1 MLMYFHSAS
10 CVLMWPCAWTL
21 QAVLRASGDVKYLM
35 TASILIMWV
44 FRIGFAYLLTYL
56 NRLAGFII
64 PGVLCVWIAM
74 IIDWFA
80 RCVSNIWR
88 IKSGRWMKKA
98 VV

>member
-1 MLMYFHSAS
+1 
-10 CVLMWPCAWTL
+10 
-21 QAVLRASGDVKYLM
+21 
-35 TASILIMWV
+35 MWV

-80 RCVSNIWR
+80 RCVSNVCR